1 MTKFVGF
8 EHPYLQTCD
17 ILVIFLVPIL
27 KPLTANEFT
36 VKDAFHFAKEMV
48 DQQRHFFMGSLDVDH
63 LFTNIPIRGGR

>member
-1 MTKFVGF
+1 M
-8 EHPYLQTCD
+8 
-17 ILVIFLVPIL
+17 IFLVPIL

-36 VKDAFHFAKEMV
+36 VKDAFHFAKEII